1 MTDVVVDVFEFV
13 EIDKQ
18 DGDSTLECA
27 AALKC
32 FGKFAQEQHTVRQT
46 GHCVVG
52 CLTGELVL
60 ELLCLGDVAGNCRVV
75 RDHSICGAHNL
86 QHN

>member
-13 EIDKQ
+13 KINKQ
-18 DGDSTLECA
+18 DCDSTLECA
-27 AALKC
+27 AALKG
-32 FGKFAQEQHTVRQT
+32 FREFAQEQHPVWQT
-46 GHCVVG
+46 GHCIVS

-60 ELLCLGDVAGNCRVV
+60 ELLCFGDVAGNGRVV
-75 RDHSICGAHNL
+75 RNDSVCSAHNL